1 MKSVG
6 IIAATVVAVSLTS
19 PHARAQDAPT
29 EFLSVLTVMAKPGM
43 IGQFESF
50 VAEINDA
57 ARQIGDTR
65 AVQAYQVR
73 FGGPVNRYLF
83 VTGFNEW
90 GEVDD
95 WPSVPTILIS
105 AHGEEAG
112 ATILQTGTAAVE
124 SFESTVS
131 RTQHEFTNLPDGM
144 PSTPARFARIT
155 RTEIA
160 PGTAPA
166 YLALISKRA
175 EAQKHLGLPI
185 IRRTLVEGA
194 AGVYTAVEFYNTLA
208 ERDQAPN
215 LAATLNELFGEAEM
229 AQLIEDGSR
238 GVRYR
243 EFVVIEHRPDLSR

>member
-1 MKSVG
+1 MKSAG

-19 PHARAQDAPT
+19 PYARAQDAPN
-29 EFLSVLTVMAKPGM
+29 EFLSVLTVTVTPGM
-43 IGQFESF
+43 TGQFESF
-50 VAEINDA
+50 VGEINDA
-57 ARQIGDTR
+57 AGQIGDTR
-65 AVQAYQVR
+65 TIQAYQVR

-83 VTGFNEW
+83 VTRFNDW
-90 GEVDD
+90 GEVDN
-95 WPSVPTILIS
+95 WPSVPAILIS

-112 ATILQTGTAAVE
+112 AAMFQAGTAAVE
-124 SFESTVS
+124 SFDSTIS
-131 RTQHEFTNLPDGM
+131 QTQHEFTNLPDGM

-175 EAQKHLGLPI
+175 EAQRHLGIPI
-185 IRRTLVEGA
+185 IRRTLVEGT

-215 LAATLNELFGEAEM
+215 LTATLNELFGEAEM
-229 AQLIEDGSR
+229 AQLIADGSR
-238 GVRYR
+238 GVRDR
-243 EFVVIEHRPDLSR
+243 EFTVIEHRPDLSR

>member
-1 MKSVG
+1 MRYTG
-6 IIAATVVAVSLTS
+6 IIAASVVAGLLTS
-19 PHARAQDAPT
+19 PCARAQNAPT

-50 VAEINDA
+50 IAEINDA
-57 ARQIGDTR
+57 ARQIGDSRT
-65 AVQAYQVR
+65 VQTYQVR
-73 FGGPVNRYLF
+73 FGGPGNRYLL

-90 GEVDD
+90 GEIDD
-95 WPSVPTILIS
+95 WPSVPEIVIR
-105 AHGEEAG
+105 AHGEEAA
-112 ATILQTGTAAVE
+112 ATILQTGTASVE

-144 PSTPARFARIT
+144 PSAPARFARIT
-155 RTEIA
+155 RTEID
-160 PGTAPA
+160 PSNAPA

-175 EAQKHLGLPI
+175 EAQRHLGLPI

-194 AGVYTAVEFYNTLA
+194 AGVYTAVEFYDTLA
-208 ERDQAPN
+208 ERDQLPT

-229 AQLIEDGSR
+229 AQIIEDGSR